1 MKIQKKAA
9 KKDTLDVYIYAILA
23 ALLVPASVL
32 AWMYYDRHVD
42 SKPLKVQVFLD
53 NRCELFD
60 DAFMAVSE
68 PDGRRSYFD
77 KGVAILETSSRS
89 RIFVKSS
96 DRYPDFHFESSRFKA
111 ESKVVITT
119 QCGDRID
126 QTLDAMREQFKNRQ
140 R

>member
-9 KKDTLDVYIYAILA
+9 KKDTLDVVIYAILA
-23 ALLVPASVL
+23 ALLVLAGVL

-42 SKPLKVQVFLD
+42 AKPLKVQVFLD